1 MLSRHRD
8 VLSHAIAALLF
19 IAGALASLAF
29 GVYTSIIPIT
39 DDDTFTMKILDTAMG
54 VSITV
59 AITLIYFLYSKET
72 DQAIESHLRGHRLVP
87 GRDKRSRRAQ
97 EARAARSVCVAIC
110 SLLRDCSMLTG
121 LGDRSKGVLAPD
133 WLWFRADLVALHA
146 AAARSAHTLAAAL
159 WNAYHLGGGIRDDI
173 IAAIDRLEVTVS
185 IDDGKRTVD
194 TTQYQEISGSLN
206 HVLARLGRRLDLA
219 MSQPPRRPGSVGT
232 PDGLAVCLDRDTY
245 PPGAAIRVTIESCGQ
260 FPCSE
265 VTVVILD
272 EGLAEVDKRDKRTP
286 VRAPGQT
293 APDICAVSV
302 IMSPEGLSAGQ
313 EYTAHAA
320 CGDLSG
326 VAAFAVEN
334 VAPTVRADRQA
345 CAAGDDIAITVEDP
359 AACAGGAGEEFAGDG
374 KGPRLAVESPD
385 DRIDA
390 CRLEEAGAG
399 TFLGRVRCVDARAA
413 GGSDRG
419 DVPGGGRTECDSIAC
434 GPNQLIRIRYERGD
448 EEAWTAVL
456 VEEPDAGVPDPAYVA
471 GAARRPACAGID
483 GGRGGGGAGPVTP
496 CGRMRGGSEDGGR
509 GQWRTPLPPPPPA
522 PPGRRPPSPPYSHAA
537 ICAALVPRPHNAR
550 PRPSVGS
557 RLPARCT
564 GRRASPHRTRPCPSG
579 GALP

>member
-1 MLSRHRD
+1 MLPRAQNISSISM
-8 VLSHAIAALLF
+8 V
-19 IAGALASLAF
+19 ASLFFAAA
-29 GVYTSIIPIT
+29 VVNLLHSIFVFPPHAT
-39 DDDTFTMKILDTAMG
+39 DDNIFLIKVLITATG
-54 VSITV
+54 TVITV
-59 AITLIYFLYSKET
+59 AITLILFYYSYIT
-72 DQAIESHLRGHRLVP
+72 SQTVDSHLRGHRLVP

-97 EARAARSVCVAIC
+97 EARATRSVCIGIC
-110 SLLRDCSMLTG
+110 SLLRDCSLLTG

-302 IMSPEGLSAGQ
+302 IKSPEGLSAGQ

-359 AACAGGAGEEFAGDG
+359 AACAGGAGEEFAGDE
-374 KGPRLAVESPD
+374 KRPRLVVESPD
-385 DRIDA
+385 DRIGA

-399 TFLGRVRCVDARAA
+399 TFLGRVRCVGARAA

-419 DVPGGGRTECDSIAC
+419 AVPGGAGTGCNAIAC

-448 EEAWTAVL
+448 ERAWTAVL
-456 VEEPDAGVPDPAYVA
+456 VEEPDAGVSDPAYAA
-471 GAARRPACAGID
+471 GDARRPACAGID
-483 GGRGGGGAGPVTP
+483 GGRGGDGAGPVTP
-496 CGRMRGGSEDGGR
+496 RGRMRGSSKGGR
-509 GQWRTPLPPPPPA
+509 GQ
-522 PPGRRPPSPPYSHAA
+522 
-537 ICAALVPRPHNAR
+537 
-550 PRPSVGS
+550 
-557 RLPARCT
+557 
-564 GRRASPHRTRPCPSG
+564 
-579 GALP
+579 